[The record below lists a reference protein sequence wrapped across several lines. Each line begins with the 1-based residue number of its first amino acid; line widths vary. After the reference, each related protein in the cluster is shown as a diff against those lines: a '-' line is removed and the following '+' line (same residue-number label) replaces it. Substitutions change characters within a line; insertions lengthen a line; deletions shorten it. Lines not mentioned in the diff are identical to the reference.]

1 MPIEFE
7 QLRALVVED
16 NDFIRGVIVKMLK
29 GEKLQEVGEA
39 TDGKVAIRH
48 LRQGMRPDFI
58 ICDIKMAPVDGLEFV
73 EFIRNDAE
81 LRRLN
86 IPVIILTANPMK
98 DNVLKARAYGV
109 EAFLVKPVSRDNLLA
124 RIEHVL
130 TNRRPLPT

>member
-1 MPIEFE
+1 MAIEFD

-29 GEKLQEVGEA
+29 GERLQEVAEA
-39 TDGKVAIRH
+39 TDGKSAIRL

-81 LRRLN
+81 LRRFAT
-86 IPVIILTANPMK
+86 PVIILTANPMK
-98 DNVLKARAYGV
+98 DNVLKARSYGV

-124 RIEHVL
+124 RIEHIL
-130 TNRRPLPT
+130 TNRRPPPP

>member
-1 MPIEFE
+1 MPIEFD

-16 NDFIRGVIVKMLK
+16 NDFIRGVIVKMLR
-29 GEKLQEVGEA
+29 GENLQEVAEA
-39 TDGKVAIRH
+39 TDGKAAIRL

-58 ICDIKMAPVDGLEFV
+58 ICDIKMAPIDGLEFV

-81 LRRLN
+81 LRRHN
-86 IPVIILTANPMK
+86 TPVIILTANPMK
-98 DNVLKARAYGV
+98 DNVLKARSYGV